1 VGEIHIMKK
10 SKLLVLSLL
19 AVSTLGLTSCGSQGP
34 NGEKGEPGIQG
45 KQGEPGKDGKDG
57 VNGKDGKDGVP
68 GKDGKNGINGAD
80 GKTAWSNTILPSV
93 GGYVV
98 PSVGSAI
105 EGADVTFTIHVEN
118 EYTLTAFTL
127 NGTPYETVSDE
138 DAKTLTCTA
147 KLVRNGFVVFANFK
161 KLSAEADKDTMVDPV
176 TGEAYDTL
184 DAAVTA
190 GVGQVKLVKDSSV
203 NSVNVR
209 DGVNLKI
216 NLNNNNLAVK
226 TNKGFEVNSGGTLE
240 ITGKGTFKE
249 DSPYYAPILI
259 KNTDPTKESNIIIDK
274 DVTLEGWAGIFVDQ
288 NPVNNSKDYK
298 VNIDVKGKI
307 NSVKDTSGAAGH
319 GIYVNGQIVGE
330 SNLIKVHVAS
340 TAEIKSEGVGLYMA
354 GVADVTIE
362 DGATFT
368 GVDSAVEIRAG
379 KLTINGGTFTST
391 ASTFKATKNG
401 NGTTI
406 EGAALAVVQHTT
418 KLPIDVTVNKGT
430 FKGQFALYGADVQEN
445 GDDAFNKVKI
455 TLNGG
460 TFVTTSIVAGAKPI
474 YKNETPEED
483 EFKSYPITGE
493 GYQTIYA
500 SEVNTKTEEVVNDA
514 GNNETIVV
522 SEVKVNTEDS
532 DVLHAA
538 IKDALTKKE
547 TVDNKETETSKVEVT
562 LPKGEFHIK
571 DNNGTLGTV
580 KDKSF
585 SYIGSGKAEDTLLDQ
600 SKKTGS
606 GNTEGGGMLDY
617 KYDGAKSLEFKNM
630 TLDFGT
636 EAYSSFARVSNVKF
650 EDCIIKGQQ
659 WISGGKYQFINCKFE
674 QTGADTY
681 CVNTYGAEDVKFVG
695 CEFYSHSKSKAVFCY
710 TEGAYTVTFT
720 RSFDNCKFIFDGN
733 DAEKSAIMINPTAY
747 SNVNTYVIKVT
758 NCQATGFK
766 ENGISNQTIVGLS
779 SKEPVRDNI
788 TITIDGIQVYQYP
801 VN

>member
-1 VGEIHIMKK
+1 MKK

-19 AVSTLGLTSCGSQGP
+19 AVSALGLTSCGSQGP
-34 NGEKGEPGIQG
+34 KGEKGEPGIQG

-57 VNGKDGKDGVP
+57 VNGKDGKDGAP
-68 GKDGKNGINGAD
+68 GKDGKDGKDGSNGAD

-98 PSVGSAI
+98 PSVGSAV
-105 EGADVTFTIHVEN
+105 EGADVTFTIHVED

-127 NGTPYETVSDE
+127 NGTPYETVNGE

-147 KLVRNGFVVFANFK
+147 KMVKNGFVVFANFK
-161 KLSAEADKDTMVDPV
+161 KLSQEDNKDTMVDPV

-184 DAAVTA
+184 DAAVTN
-190 GVGQVKLVKDSSV
+190 GVGQVKLVKDSAITAAVKLENDFKLDLGGHTLTQNGYIGVDSGVKVDILNGTLTRDDGGTSLVIESKEASTINIGEDVILENTGEGGCAIGVFNSDSESVVKSTINFGGTIRTNCFGLSV
-203 NSVNVR
+203 NGLIR
-209 DGVNLKI
+209 D
-216 NLNNNNLAVK
+216 
-226 TNKGFEVNSGGTLE
+226 ENS
-240 ITGKGTFKE
+240 
-249 DSPYYAPILI
+249 
-259 KNTDPTKESNIIIDK
+259 
-274 DVTLEGWAGIFVDQ
+274 DV
-288 NPVNNSKDYK
+288 K
-298 VNIDVKGKI
+298 VNILKTAKIENSAIALYIAGK
-307 NSVKDTSGAAGH
+307 
-319 GIYVNGQIVGE
+319 
-330 SNLIKVHVAS
+330 
-340 TAEIKSEGVGLYMA
+340 
-354 GVADVTIE
+354 ADVTIE
-362 DGATFT
+362 DGATIT
-368 GVDSAVEIRAG
+368 GVESAVEIRAG

-391 ASTFKATKNG
+391 ATTFNVGPNG
-401 NGTTI
+401 GGTTT

-445 GDDAFNKVKI
+445 GDEAFNKVKI

-681 CVNTYGAEDVKFVG
+681 CVNTYVAEDVKFVG

-779 SKEPVRDNI
+779 SKEPVKDNI